1 MDKQQQQQLD
11 YHHYLERHSQREKAS
26 HQRMENLRV
35 RRLRVRRLRVRL
47 GQLVHLLDEIGRL
60 VVIGTWQWQRCGRA
74 TSNKRMNGC
83 EMAQGKEG
91 AMS

>member
-35 RRLRVRRLRVRL
+35 RRLRVRL
-47 GQLVHLLDEIGRL
+47 GQLVRLLDEIGRL